1 VKLYTDYWVSSKRL
15 FKAMYTGM
23 QNLQREMQAQLTTEE
38 SETLKRLIRDS
49 KKNSDDMLERIKQ
62 LADVK

>member
-1 VKLYTDYWVSSKRL
+1 
-15 FKAMYTGM
+15 M

>member
-1 VKLYTDYWVSSKRL
+1 MKPWYCLVTKVFDWQFGSGAPLVL
-15 FKAMYTGM
+15 

-49 KKNSDDMLERIKQ
+49 KKNSDDMLERIK
-62 LADVK
+62 